1 MKKIESF
8 EGDRVSH
15 YDSSIRKWFPGYDN
29 LIELIFPLLKTR
41 LNLDSKHK
49 VLVVGCGSGN
59 ELNILARLRPEWEF
73 VGLDPSEQ
81 MIALAAEKTSKLSN
95 VKLIKG
101 TIENITE
108 DFDAITCILVT
119 HFFVTEVKKE
129 IYHCIYKHLNE
140 GGIFI
145 LADITGSKNSF
156 NKNFELFKAY
166 QELNIDDDTLVKGLT
181 HIEND
186 LHYIAEEELVGLLKN
201 EGFKKVTSF
210 YQWLIYDAWLVE
222 K

>member
-15 YDSSIRKWFPGYDN
+15 YDNSIRKWFPGYDN
-29 LIELIFPLLKTR
+29 LIELLFPLLKSR
-41 LNLDSKHK
+41 LAPTADHK
-49 VLVVGCGSGN
+49 ILVVGCGSGN

-73 VGLDPSEQ
+73 VGVDPSEQ
-81 MIALAAEKTSKLSN
+81 MIALATEKTAKLPN
-95 VKLIKG
+95 VRLIKG
-101 TIENITE
+101 TVENVNE
-108 DFDAITCILVT
+108 SFDAITCILVT
-119 HFFVTEVKKE
+119 HFFEIEVKKE

-156 NKNFELFKAY
+156 NKNFDLFKTY
-166 QELNIDDDTLVKGLT
+166 QELNIDDDTLPKGLN
-181 HIEND
+181 HIVND
-186 LHYIAEEELVGLLKN
+186 LHYIAEEELISLLKS
-201 EGFKKVTSF
+201 EGFKKVTKF
-210 YQWLIYDAWLVE
+210 FQWLIYDAWLVE